1 MLDSFIFMTMA
12 GNNQDSIP
20 TAPRGPDSPDGKN
33 SSEPASSGPDFER
46 GLAVLKAEI
55 AHLPARPG
63 VYRMFNEADEP
74 LYVGKARHLA
84 RRVASYTQPTRLTNR
99 LLRMVAETVRLEITL
114 TESEAEALLLEA
126 NLIKK
131 LRPRYNILLKDDKSF
146 AHIMLSSDHPFPQ
159 LAKHRGSQRRKA
171 EYFGPFASTGAVN
184 RTVAA
189 LSRAFLLRNCSDA
202 VFAARSRPCLQYQ
215 IKRCTAPCVGR
226 ISEKDY
232 AEQVAAARQFLSG
245 QSDKVQR
252 LYADEMH
259 AASEQLDF
267 ETAALWR
274 NRIRALTAIQ
284 ANQDINLE
292 GIIDADILAL
302 SRQGGQSCMQVFF
315 VRGGSNYGNTA
326 FFPRADASAT
336 DQDIVAA
343 FITQFYQDR
352 TPARLLLVSHL
363 PEEAQLIAEALSGT
377 AGRKISLSSPSRG
390 GRRQLLEMARR
401 NAAEALARKL
411 SDKASQSRLLESLAE
426 ALGLE
431 TVPERVEIYDNSHI
445 QGAHPV
451 GALVAAGPEGFI
463 KSAYRKFNIRQ
474 QGEKAA
480 AGNDDFAMM
489 RQMIWR
495 RFERA
500 FRADPDRQ
508 TDSWPDLLLIDG
520 GPGQLG
526 AVLEVLDELGLE
538 DIQTVAISKG
548 PDRHAGREQFHIRGR
563 DSFTLPPDSAAM
575 HFLQRLRDEAHRFV
589 IGAHRA
595 RRTKSQLSS
604 PLDGVPG
611 IGAKRKKALLAHFG
625 SARSVARA
633 GLRDLAAVDGISEAM
648 ARQIYDWFHDQNS

>member
-1 MLDSFIFMTMA
+1 MA
-12 GNNQDSIP
+12 LCLY
-20 TAPRGPDSPDGKN
+20 RGGEPDS
-33 SSEPASSGPDFER
+33 R
-46 GLAVLKAEI
+46 GAE
-55 AHLPARPG
+55 PG
-63 VYRMFNEADEP
+63 VFA
-74 LYVGKARHLA
+74 
-84 RRVASYTQPTRLTNR
+84 
-99 LLRMVAETVRLEITL
+99 AEL
-114 TESEAEALLLEA
+114 
-126 NLIKK
+126 
-131 LRPRYNILLKDDKSF
+131 
-146 AHIMLSSDHPFPQ
+146 
-159 LAKHRGSQRRKA
+159 
-171 EYFGPFASTGAVN
+171 FGCGF
-184 RTVAA
+184 
-189 LSRAFLLRNCSDA
+189 C
-202 VFAARSRPCLQYQ
+202 ARSRPCLQYQ

-226 ISEKDY
+226 VSEKDY

-274 NRIRALTAIQ
+274 NRFRALTAIQ

-336 DQDIVAA
+336 RSGYYGSLHHPILSGSHAGPAVAGQPSA
-343 FITQFYQDR
+343 R
-352 TPARLLLVSHL
+352 GSPADSRS
-363 PEEAQLIAEALSGT
+363 LSGT

-401 NAAEALARKL
+401 NAAEALSRKL

-474 QGEKAA
+474 HGEKAA

-495 RFERA
+495 RFEKA
-500 FRADPDRQ
+500 LRADPDRT

-520 GPGQLG
+520 GAGQLG

-563 DSFTLPPDSAAM
+563 ESFTLPPDPAAM

-595 RRTKSQLSS
+595 RRTKTQLSS

-648 ARQIYDWFHDQNS
+648 ARQIYDWFHDRKSANKMQRLDGCLPAG